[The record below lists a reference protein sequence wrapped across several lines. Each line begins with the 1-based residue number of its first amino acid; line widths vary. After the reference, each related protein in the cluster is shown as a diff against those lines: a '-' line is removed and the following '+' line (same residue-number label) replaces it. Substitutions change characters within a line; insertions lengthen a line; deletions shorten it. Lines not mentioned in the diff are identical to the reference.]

1 MACSIVEASNRGGE
15 KVKEKKREDDKM
27 YTFSQD
33 THRWLF
39 FVHKASHLN
48 LSWKED
54 SCNHIC

>member
-1 MACSIVEASNRGGE
+1 MQYSGSKKQRRR
-15 KVKEKKREDDKM
+15 KSKRKKREDDKM